1 MDQSRRDTLRV
12 ASGLALA
19 FSAGLLK
26 PSDVFAGVSWGSD
39 WNGAIYTAKSLEA
52 FVIAMNGD
60 TTTPNSSKTVT
71 ERGSAP
77 GLSLA
82 KENDIIIEAPELAE
96 NGTNVQ
102 VTLST
107 RIANA
112 DFIALLADQN
122 PNPVCVGFHVLPNNE
137 PYSSVRIKVAET
149 SSLVAVVRSEGKWF
163 YALRDITVMIGGCL
177 G

>member
-1 MDQSRRDTLRV
+1 MDQSRRDAMRI

-19 FSAGLLK
+19 FTTGLLK

-39 WNGAIYTAKSLEA
+39 WNGAVYSAKSLEA
-52 FVIAMNGD
+52 FVLAMNGD
-60 TTTPNSSKTVT
+60 TTTPNTPKTVT
-71 ERGSAP
+71 QRGRVP

-82 KENDIIIEAPELAE
+82 KENDIVIDAPELAE

-102 VTLST
+102 VTLSSLIPKT
-107 RIANA
+107 

-122 PNPVCVGFHVLPNNE
+122 PNPVCVGFHVLPDCE
-137 PYSSVRIKVAET
+137 PSYSVRIKVAET
-149 SSLVAVVRSEGKWF
+149 SSLLAVVRSEGKWF
-163 YALRDITVMIGGCL
+163 YAMRDITVMIGGCL